1 MIQDRHRDKI
11 FLSGIKFHGFHG
23 LTKLERKIGVR
34 YNLDVEMFV
43 DLENSLVSDRNR
55 PAVDYRKVH
64 ELVVEIGRGESF
76 RLIESLA
83 GRIVSAILKA
93 FPVEAVTLRLRK
105 ETPVLDGI
113 VDFVGVEV
121 TRRRT
126 EEDFPFR
133 NRSR

>member
-1 MIQDRHRDKI
+1 MVQERQRDKI

-23 LTKLERKIGVR
+23 LTQLERKIGVR
-34 YNLDVEMFV
+34 YNLDVDLFV
-43 DLENSLVSDRNR
+43 DLENAMECDRNR
-55 PAVDYRKVH
+55 PPVDYRKVH

-83 GRIVSAILKA
+83 GRIVSAILES
-93 FPVEAVTLRLRK
+93 FPVDEVTLRLRK

-121 TRRRT
+121 SRRRS
-126 EEDFPFR
+126 EERFPFR
-133 NRSR
+133 KRS